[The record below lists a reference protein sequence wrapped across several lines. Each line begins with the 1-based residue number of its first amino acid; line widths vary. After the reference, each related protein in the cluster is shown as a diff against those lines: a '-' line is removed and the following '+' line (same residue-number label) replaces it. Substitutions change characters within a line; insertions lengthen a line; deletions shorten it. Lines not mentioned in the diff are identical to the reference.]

1 MDDSTELTILWH
13 YRRGHQAQ
21 YPTAQSKE
29 KLMNWGHI
37 KSMFSS
43 SNFEFFVLKKIQK
56 FVEDSTELTIFWH
69 YRKGHW
75 AQYPTAQSRKTL
87 MTRRHIK
94 TMFSPLNASILV
106 LKKNWKVRGWEHG
119 TNDYLALKEG
129 SLNSISNCAVQ
140 GNTYIKLETYNE
152 TVFAIKFCNFCFK
165 REFKSSW
172 MTAPN

>member
-1 MDDSTELTILWH
+1 MDDSTELTILWR

-94 TMFSPLNASILV
+94 TMFSPLNASIFVYKRIEKFVDESTELTII
-106 LKKNWKVRGWEHG
+106 WHYRRG
-119 TNDYLALKEG
+119 YLAQYPTAQSKET
-129 SLNSISNCAVQ
+129 LINLRH
-140 GNTYIKLETYNE
+140 IKG
-152 TVFAIKFCNFCFK
+152 VFAIKFCNFCFK
-165 REFKSSW
+165 REFKNAW
-172 MTAPN
+172 MTSPS